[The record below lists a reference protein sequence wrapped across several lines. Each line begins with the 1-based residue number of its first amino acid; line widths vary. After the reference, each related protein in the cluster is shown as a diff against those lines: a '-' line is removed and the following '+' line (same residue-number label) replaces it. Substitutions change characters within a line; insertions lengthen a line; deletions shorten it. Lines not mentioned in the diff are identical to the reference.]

1 MESGIIH
8 IQEKDQEEIV
18 LNFFSNITLN
28 KPRNGYYLF
37 INDMFAKEISKNKK
51 FLMKEAHHKYA
62 PIWKSMTEEEKKPY
76 EDKAKEERKKYQN
89 DIELVEKYLIKEKK
103 KQKTSGYHYFYNE
116 KIKEIKENNKDK
128 KIPIEELKN
137 VYSTWNKMTPEEKS
151 VWNKKNEIMGKEI
164 EKPKIESK
172 RKSPIKQDN
181 SIDEDDLSFSKNNVS
196 CYVSPNEGR
205 ATGFSVFV
213 QKNMFSEDNMEIGL
227 SFDNYKFQW
236 EKLPENIRK
245 KYEKEAKC
253 INDILFCNKN
263 VDKRNLH
270 IKIKNEDLLD
280 DEKDNK
286 EFHQDSE
293 LTEDN
298 DIVLQ
303 KKRKCSKDKTSSIVP
318 KRPGTA
324 YSLFLKDLAKET
336 DLAKASLKENKQR
349 FYSKASKL
357 WTLLSPEQKE
367 KYEKMAHIKRL
378 IYTYKKQIFKK
389 TRGVN
394 KTKRRGVSGYNL
406 FMGLYKNDKSI
417 PKNINYVSYVK
428 EKWSMLTEEEKEK
441 FRQKANQLNE
451 EKSKQINSKK
461 IYAYPKRPKTGYQ
474 IFLGNKTKELKNIAN
489 GDMPK
494 IMTAIG
500 KMWADL
506 SEEQKQKYID
516 EQERRHK
523 VYLKQKSQYE
533 EKGYYLVDENENNCL
548 DGKEDVIV
556 KIELND

>member
-270 IKIKNEDLLD
+270 ITIKNEDLLD

-389 TRGVN
+389 TRCVN

>member
-18 LNFFSNITLN
+18 LNFFSNITLS

-116 KIKEIKENNKDK
+116 KIKEIKENNKEK

-164 EKPKIESK
+164 EKPKIEPK
-172 RKSPIKQDN
+172 RKSSIKQDN

-196 CYVSPNEGR
+196 CYISPNEGR

-270 IKIKNEDLLD
+270 IKIRNEDLLD

-357 WTLLSPEQKE
+357 WTLISPEQKE

-389 TRGVN
+389 TRCVN

>member
-1 MESGIIH
+1 MESGIMH

-76 EDKAKEERKKYQN
+76 EDKAREERKKYQN
-89 DIELVEKYLIKEKK
+89 DIELVERYLIKEKK

-137 VYSTWNKMTPEEKS
+137 VYSTWNKMTLEEKS
-151 VWNKKNEIMGKEI
+151 VWNKKNEVMGREI
-164 EKPKIESK
+164 EKPKIEPK

-181 SIDEDDLSFSKNNVS
+181 SIDEDDMSFSKNNVS
-196 CYVSPNEGR
+196 CYISQNEGR

-263 VDKRNLH
+263 VDKRNLQ
-270 IKIKNEDLLD
+270 IKIRNEDLE
-280 DEKDNK
+280 DEKDYK
-286 EFHQDSE
+286 EFQQDSE
-293 LTEDN
+293 ITEDN

-303 KKRKCSKDKTSSIVP
+303 KKRKSSKDKKSSIVP

-349 FYSKASKL
+349 FYRKASKL
-357 WTLLSPEQKE
+357 WTLISPEQKE

-389 TRGVN
+389 TRCVN

-428 EKWSMLTEEEKEK
+428 EKWSKLTEEEKEK
-441 FRQKANQLNE
+441 FRQKATQLNE

-548 DGKEDVIV
+548 DGKKDVIV

>member
-1 MESGIIH
+1 MESGIMH

-76 EDKAKEERKKYQN
+76 EDKAREERKKYQN
-89 DIELVEKYLIKEKK
+89 DIELVERYLIKEKK

-151 VWNKKNEIMGKEI
+151 VWNKKNEVMGREI
-164 EKPKIESK
+164 EKPKIEPK

-181 SIDEDDLSFSKNNVS
+181 SIDEDDMSFSKNNVS
-196 CYVSPNEGR
+196 CYISPNEGR

-253 INDILFCNKN
+253 INDILFSNKN

-270 IKIKNEDLLD
+270 IKIRNEDLE
-280 DEKDNK
+280 DEKDYK
-286 EFHQDSE
+286 EFQQDSE
-293 LTEDN
+293 ITEDN

-303 KKRKCSKDKTSSIVP
+303 KKRKSSKDKKSSIVP

-357 WTLLSPEQKE
+357 WTLISPEQKE

-389 TRGVN
+389 TRCVN

-428 EKWSMLTEEEKEK
+428 EKWSKLTEEEKEK
-441 FRQKANQLNE
+441 FRQKATQLNE

-548 DGKEDVIV
+548 DGNEDVIV

>member
-1 MESGIIH
+1 MESGIMH

-51 FLMKEAHHKYA
+51 CLMKEAHHKYA

-76 EDKAKEERKKYQN
+76 EDKAREERKKYQN
-89 DIELVEKYLIKEKK
+89 DIELVERYLIKEKK

-137 VYSTWNKMTPEEKS
+137 VYSTWNK
-151 VWNKKNEIMGKEI
+151 KNEVMGREI
-164 EKPKIESK
+164 EKPKIEPK

-181 SIDEDDLSFSKNNVS
+181 SIDEDDMSFSKNNVS
-196 CYVSPNEGR
+196 CYISPNEGR

-263 VDKRNLH
+263 VDKRNLQ
-270 IKIKNEDLLD
+270 IKIRNEDLED
-280 DEKDNK
+280 EEDEKDYK
-286 EFHQDSE
+286 EFQQDSE
-293 LTEDN
+293 ITEDN

-303 KKRKCSKDKTSSIVP
+303 KKRKSSKDKKSSIVP

-357 WTLLSPEQKE
+357 WTLISPEQKE

-389 TRGVN
+389 TRCVN

-428 EKWSMLTEEEKEK
+428 EKWSKLTEEEKEK
-441 FRQKANQLNE
+441 FRQKATQLNE

-548 DGKEDVIV
+548 DGKKDVIV